1 MNNNICPKC
10 HTSVEEILET
20 GFVGCEKCYELP
32 EIKQAVDRM
41 YKGKKHKSSEIQ
53 SIKKF
58 DYLCEI

>member
-1 MNNNICPKC
+1 MNNKICPKC

-41 YKGKKHKSSEIQ
+41 YKGKKHKSSEI
-53 SIKKF
+53 
-58 DYLCEI
+58 